1 MGDDNDGKREKGATA
16 RHGSTQRE
24 REREREKRGM
34 MYHQAVLT
42 RKGSCTTWSRQPS
55 QNKSSSRAFCVSPR
69 VHAARGVE
77 RGEGE
82 RERRDAVRLSA
93 HKKDVVNVAS
103 VNSKSSS
110 SSASSPKKQEGDKV
124 VFDPSFKVD
133 KETAKD
139 IYVDM
144 LKGRNF
150 EDMCA
155 QMYYRGKMF
164 GFVHLYNGQEAVST
178 GVIRA
183 MRSDDYVCSTY
194 RDHVHAVSKGVPM
207 GKVMAELFGKKDG
220 ICRGQGGSMHMFS
233 AEHNFLGGFA
243 FIGEGIPVGAG
254 AAFQSRYKRDVLGD
268 ETEMEV
274 CASFFGDGTCNNGAF
289 YETLNM
295 ASLYKLPCLFVVENN
310 KWAIGMAHDRST
322 APSMGDKEPCIYKKG
337 PAFGMPGVLVDG
349 MDVMAVRKVAEE
361 AIARAR
367 RGDGPTLIECET
379 YRYRGHSL
387 ADPDELRKPEEKEFY
402 AKRDPIP
409 KFREYLIKQGL
420 ATEKELKE
428 WEKQVED
435 EVEEAVEFADASE
448 RPGKEQ
454 LLENVFADPS
464 GFGIAADGGSQ
475 SPNFP

>member
-1 MGDDNDGKREKGATA
+1 MMMAGAATTGSKAKLVLSGTSRPGAASADRKRTTPGHVVGT
-16 RHGSTQRE
+16 RTGSSV
-24 REREREKRGM
+24 G
-34 MYHQAVLT
+34 T
-42 RKGSCTTWSRQPS
+42 RRSPAASAAKGSAG
-55 QNKSSSRAFCVSPR
+55 SSRKVVS
-69 VHAARGVE
+69 
-77 RGEGE
+77 
-82 RERRDAVRLSA
+82 
-93 HKKDVVNVAS
+93 VAS
-103 VNSKSSS
+103 VDSNSKSQK
-110 SSASSPKKQEGDKV
+110 ASPPNGSDKV

-133 KETAKD
+133 KDEAKAM
-139 IYVDM
+139 YVDM
-144 LKGRNF
+144 LRGRNF

-178 GVIRA
+178 GVIGA

-254 AAFQSRYKRDVLGD
+254 AAFQARYRRDVLGD
-268 ETEMEV
+268 ESADQV

-310 KWAIGMAHDRST
+310 KWAIGMAHDRAT
-322 APSMGDKEPCIYKKG
+322 APSMGDKEPYIYKKG
-337 PAFGMPGVLVDG
+337 PVFGMPGVLVDG
-349 MDVMAVRKVAEE
+349 MDVMAVRKVAKE

-387 ADPDELRKPEEKEFY
+387 ADPDELRKAEEKEAY

-409 KFREYLIKQGL
+409 KFRDFMIKQGL
-420 ATEKELKE
+420 ATEKEVKE
-428 WEKQVED
+428 WEKQVEE
-435 EVEEAVEFADASE
+435 EVDEAVEFADASP

-464 GFGIAADGGSQ
+464 GFGISADGGSQ

>member
-1 MGDDNDGKREKGATA
+1 MDTRRVARGAL
-16 RHGSTQRE
+16 SD
-24 REREREKRGM
+24 K
-34 MYHQAVLT
+34 
-42 RKGSCTTWSRQPS
+42 
-55 QNKSSSRAFCVSPR
+55 SRATL
-69 VHAARGVE
+69 A
-77 RGEGE
+77 RGEGAAS
-82 RERRDAVRLSA
+82 RRALVRPTRRSVAVPAAKPRGSRASA
-93 HKKDVVNVAS
+93 GSSTSAGSSRKAVVNVAS
-103 VNSKSSS
+103 ASAGSKTKTAAPPQSS
-110 SSASSPKKQEGDKV
+110 DKV
-124 VFDPSFKVD
+124 VFDSNFKID
-133 KETAKD
+133 KDAAKD

-144 LKGRNF
+144 LRGRNF

-178 GVIRA
+178 GVIGA

-254 AAFQSRYKRDVLGD
+254 AAFQARYRRDVLGD
-268 ETEMEV
+268 ESADQV

-322 APSMGDKEPCIYKKG
+322 APSMGDKEPYIYKKG

-349 MDVMAVRKVAEE
+349 MDVVAVRKVAEE

-387 ADPDELRKPEEKEFY
+387 ADPDELRKADEKDHY

-409 KFREYLIKQGL
+409 KFRDFMIKQGL
-420 ATEKELKE
+420 CTEQEAKEME
-428 WEKQVED
+428 TQVEE

-464 GFGIAADGGSQ
+464 GFGISADGGSQ

>member
-1 MGDDNDGKREKGATA
+1 MGTSFVRRSDDTISLSMATVGTLARTMVPSSPSTQKNKASFLGSSTSSGSSSSFLNARKVRTITSASRSRKQGSGVRTGAQGKPTA
-16 RHGSTQRE
+16 R
-24 REREREKRGM
+24 
-34 MYHQAVLT
+34 
-42 RKGSCTTWSRQPS
+42 P
-55 QNKSSSRAFCVSPR
+55 
-69 VHAARGVE
+69 
-77 RGEGE
+77 
-82 RERRDAVRLSA
+82 LS
-93 HKKDVVNVAS
+93 VAS
-103 VNSKSSS
+103 VDKA
-110 SSASSPKKQEGDKV
+110 SSASGANKQEGDKV

-178 GVIRA
+178 GVIGA
-183 MRSDDYVCSTY
+183 MRSD
-194 RDHVHAVSKGVPM
+194 DHVHAVSKGVPM
-207 GKVMAELFGKKDG
+207 RNVMAELFGKETG

-243 FIGEGIPVGAG
+243 VIGEGIPVGAG
-254 AAFQSRYKRDVLGD
+254 AAFQARYKRDVLGD
-268 ETEMEV
+268 ETADQV

-295 ASLYKLPCLFVVENN
+295 ASLYKLPCLFVVENH
-310 KWAIGMAHDRST
+310 KWAIGMAHDRAT
-322 APSMGDKEPCIYKKG
+322 APTLGDKEPYIYKKG

-361 AIARAR
+361 AIERAR

-387 ADPDELRKPEEKEFY
+387 ADPDELRKQDEKEFY